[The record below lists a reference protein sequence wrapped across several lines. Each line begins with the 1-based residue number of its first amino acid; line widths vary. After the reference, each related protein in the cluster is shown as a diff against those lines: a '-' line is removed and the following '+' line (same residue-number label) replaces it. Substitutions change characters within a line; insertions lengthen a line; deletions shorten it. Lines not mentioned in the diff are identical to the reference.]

1 MLLFSSCDAASSYSF
16 KFELS
21 GDLAP
26 GDESYYELCNSF
38 HVGASDILDIY
49 DFKWLELELY
59 SFSELRL
66 GSSVDTY
73 LIILF
78 LDIYKR

>member
-49 DFKWLELELY
+49 DF
-59 SFSELRL
+59 
-66 GSSVDTY
+66 
-73 LIILF
+73 
-78 LDIYKR
+78 